1 MHIPIARRSEWVPAP
16 SPPAFQMI
24 FIGSDALGMPPVFSN
39 AREYVNCGNMQAK
52 RSGFIVLQKRFLL
65 ITCLNSKAVRLLF
78 YKAGERGRWGWWEE
92 EEGETKKKRGK
103 KRESEG
109 KEGEREGAQR
119 MHFKVS
125 PAIGWGGAG
134 PNVKS

>member
-1 MHIPIARRSEWVPAP
+1 V
-16 SPPAFQMI
+16 
-24 FIGSDALGMPPVFSN
+24 
-39 AREYVNCGNMQAK
+39 
-52 RSGFIVLQKRFLL
+52 VLLCCRKDFLL

-78 YKAGERGRWGWWEE
+78 YKAGEQARWGWREE
-92 EEGETKKKRGK
+92 EEGEEKKKKGGK
-103 KRESEG
+103 KRESKG
-109 KEGEREGAQR
+109 KEGEGKGAQW